1 MKSEFNKIGISDELD
16 IPRIKHLLKIGFF
29 AAIIVLAGDILI
41 GYGAAD
47 SDIAGIPV
55 TFARYLSVSDGRLF
69 WAAILGMIGIP
80 IECLCYFAVYRLI
93 APKSAKYAHAYRA
106 GIFGCMIFGA
116 CGVHVPCSAA
126 VYFLKKMYAQNPD
139 TALDEALKFI
149 LYFMLPATVLFLIFF
164 AVLNITQIAAVAKG
178 LTPLPKW
185 AWIFNVLFGILAAAI
200 FKLPNLPLTNGL
212 AAGWISLGNF
222 WTFGGLLI
230 MLEKNGA
237 KK

>member
-1 MKSEFNKIGISDELD
+1 MKDGFNKIGISDELD
-16 IPRIKHLLKIGFF
+16 LPRIKQLMKIGLF
-29 AAIIVLAGDILI
+29 AAFMVLAGDILI

-47 SDIAGIPV
+47 TAVAGIPA

-80 IECLCYFAVYRLI
+80 IECLCYFAIYRLI
-93 APKSAKYAHAYRA
+93 APKSPKHAHAYRA
-106 GIFGCMIFGA
+106 GIFGSMIFGA

-149 LYFMLPATVLFLIFF
+149 LYFMLPATVVFLIFF
-164 AVLNITQIAAVAKG
+164 AVLNITQIMAFAKG
-178 LTPLPKW
+178 LTPLPKR
-185 AWIFNVLFGILAAAI
+185 AWIFNVLFGLLAAAI
-200 FKLPNLPLTNGL
+200 FKIPNLPLTNGL
-212 AAGWISLGNF
+212 AAGWISLGNL

-230 MLEKNGA
+230 LL
-237 KK
+237 KKSEARK